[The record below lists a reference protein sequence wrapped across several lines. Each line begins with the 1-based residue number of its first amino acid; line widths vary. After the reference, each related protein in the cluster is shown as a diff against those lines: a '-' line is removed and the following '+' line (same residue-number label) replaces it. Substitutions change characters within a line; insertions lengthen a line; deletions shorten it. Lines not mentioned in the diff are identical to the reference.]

1 MELHFGKENKCV
13 VPCPEVKTHK
23 DTMKGTDSTRYLGNI
38 LSTVGGKHD
47 NIEDRRS
54 LGWVKVSTIKG
65 ILSEVDMG
73 LHKIEV
79 GLMLRQA
86 ILISC
91 MLNSA
96 EAWSGITDK
105 QLACLEVVDLSL
117 LCQLTGGHVKY
128 AKEFFTF

>member
-1 MELHFGKENKCV
+1 MHLSTHIWKHIDSLYLQKKSVVLHFGKESKCV
-13 VPCPEVKTHK
+13 VPCPELKVHK

-38 LSTVGGKHD
+38 LSTEGGQHD

-54 LGWVKVSTIKG
+54 RGWGKVSTIMG

-73 LHKIEV
+73 LHKLEV

-86 ILISC
+86 ILISS
-91 MLNSA
+91 MLYSA

-105 QLACLEVVDLSL
+105 
-117 LCQLTGGHVKY
+117 
-128 AKEFFTF
+128 